1 MHRITFLLCLFIPW
15 HWQVCSGL
23 CDDMGR
29 GKSLC
34 TPPTEVVCSDRPPS
48 FHPLGFRAF
57 VLLVSSIPCVY
68 FPVYYLPG
76 WQRRVSYLHSR
87 SRSSL
92 RRTQC
97 AVESPSQIG
106 WKEYGDNLCRLVPF
120 HHPYL
125 LNKLTLSL
133 LLFIGSL
140 LRVNLIP
147 CAKNTLHVKET
158 EGSRLSEV
166 ILIYHVSQNSQ
177 C

>member
-34 TPPTEVVCSDRPPS
+34 TPPTEGVCCSDRPPS

-57 VLLVSSIPCVY
+57 LLLVSSIPWVY

-76 WQRRVSYLHSR
+76 WQRRVSYLHPG

-106 WKEYGDNLCRLVPF
+106 WKEYGDNLCRLVPC

-125 LNKLTLSL
+125 LNKLTISISL

-147 CAKNTLHVKET
+147 CAKNTLHVKEST
-158 EGSRLSEV
+158 QDLFF
-166 ILIYHVSQNSQ
+166 
-177 C
+177 CD